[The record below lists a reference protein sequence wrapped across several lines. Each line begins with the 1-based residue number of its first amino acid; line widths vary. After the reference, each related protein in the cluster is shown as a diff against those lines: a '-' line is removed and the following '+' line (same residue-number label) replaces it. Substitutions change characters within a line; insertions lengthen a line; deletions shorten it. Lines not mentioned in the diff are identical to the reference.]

1 VKAHQDDD
9 KSYEELDL
17 WGRMNC
23 DADKMAEKFRKLMDD
38 GDVKALKE
46 GFFTDLMEVGITVN
60 GVKATSHI
68 LHQIRLHIQGS
79 KHRKYLQVKH
89 EWDNATWNSIDW
101 KGLKSGFLSL
111 GPLKQVKTSKSIH
124 GWLNTHCLKSK
135 ISPDAPD
142 LH

>member
-9 KSYEELDL
+9 KSYKELDL
-17 WGRMNC
+17 RGRMNC
-23 DADKMAEKFRKLMDD
+23 DADKMAEKFWKLMDD

-60 GVKATSHI
+60 GVKVTSHI
-68 LHQIRLHIQGS
+68 LHQIQLHIQGS
-79 KHRKYLQVKH
+79 KHQKYLQVKH

-111 GPLKQVKTSKSIH
+111 GPVK
-124 GWLNTHCLKSK
+124 
-135 ISPDAPD
+135 
-142 LH
+142 